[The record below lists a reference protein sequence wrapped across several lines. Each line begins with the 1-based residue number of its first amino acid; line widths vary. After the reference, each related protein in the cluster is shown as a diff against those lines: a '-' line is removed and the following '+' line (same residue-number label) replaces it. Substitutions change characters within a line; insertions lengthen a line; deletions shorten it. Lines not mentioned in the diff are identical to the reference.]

1 LQAPDL
7 VAAVPGAGEAAQ
19 ISGSDDAEPADDDAA
34 EEDGDEDDDDA

>member
-19 ISGSDDAEPADDDAA
+19 ISGSDDAEPAA
-34 EEDGDEDDDDA
+34 EEDGDEDDDA